1 MKQLKSYNNW
11 KYYLNTPSLDIDIN
25 KNSDASLDDGTV
37 IKGDGQRSALYGGS
51 TTAPLP
57 TPAVS
62 APRDMPEIETMDVEL
77 VKDRQGLGRDH
88 HCWLYSRKQ
97 IWYGQC

>member
-1 MKQLKSYNNW
+1 MQRA
-11 KYYLNTPSLDIDIN
+11 TESLQIDIDIN

-77 VKDRQGLGRDH
+77 VKDRQGLGITIAG
-88 HCWLYSRKQ
+88 YT
-97 IWYGQC
+97 G